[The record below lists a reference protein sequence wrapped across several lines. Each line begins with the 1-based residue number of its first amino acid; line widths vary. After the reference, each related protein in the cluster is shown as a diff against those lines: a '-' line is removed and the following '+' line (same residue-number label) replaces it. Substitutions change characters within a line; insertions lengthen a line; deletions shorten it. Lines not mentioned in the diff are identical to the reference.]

1 MRRERLV
8 SFVES
13 MRKLVARSRRLRTD
27 SPPLSRGELEGGC
40 SPSLPEMNQPPPS
53 LPLNKGEEPHSA
65 IMCSRKLVVALILVL
80 VPFLPAYALDPSK
93 RVTQYVND
101 LWPKLPPLAGWV
113 NTIHQ
118 TRDGYLWIGT
128 EEGLARFDGVRFT
141 FFNRKNTKEFEGRRN
156 AVLTLLEDSGGTLW
170 IGTHGGMNTI
180 RNNEVR
186 QIPIEGVSRI
196 LSQAMDD
203 QGNHWIGTDRGLM
216 KRDRNHSFE
225 PVKGLDS
232 TSVFSLKAHK
242 GILWAGT
249 LTGIYEIRGTSI
261 ELLTSQNEMRIRPAW
276 GLAAGKDGTL
286 WIGTQDGLVSWKN
299 GILTPY
305 PDSRL
310 GKWMITSLHED
321 KHQNIWVGTYGG
333 GLFRINE
340 NGAENFT
347 TADGLIQDFVI
358 SISEDREGSLWIGT
372 GGLNRLKDGPFITF
386 STLEGLSGKLV
397 TPVLQQPDGTIWI
410 GTDKGV
416 NRLKDGTIKTF
427 TVSDGLPGNIVN
439 SLWYDSKNRL
449 WIGTLHGLAI
459 LENNQFRTLT
469 MKDGLVSNH
478 VKALYEDTEGRI
490 WIGTVSGINWYDQD
504 TIHTYADDRNPWRG
518 SVSCFLQDKKGR
530 FWVGSNRG
538 LTLLQENGTKTY
550 TSREGLVDNMVLT
563 ILEDETGA
571 LWIGTDQGLNRFRNG
586 IFSSFTSKDG
596 LFQDRIYQILQDR
609 NHTLW
614 MSSNYGIFSIQ
625 KDQFDKYEKKTISS
639 LQCTVYGPED
649 GMRNSEATGGFQP
662 AGWHASDG
670 SLWFPTIDGA
680 VCVHPD
686 YIPKNSVSPRTRI
699 EEVWIDQQRVLM
711 DSSTIRVQPGKTNY
725 EFRYTGLSLLI
736 PQRVHFKYKL
746 EGVDKN
752 WMNAGNRR
760 SAFYTNIPP
769 GNYVFHVLA
778 ANNDGMWSES
788 AASLNLSVLPY
799 FYQRKSFKALF
810 LGMMV
815 AMAFLLVRVRLHSL
829 MNQKKALEMRVQERV
844 AAIRQKAE
852 ETAVLEERYRI
863 AQELH
868 DNVAQSIAA
877 MIVHLEHAIKLMER
891 SPHHAVNQIR
901 TACELGRSSLEET
914 RRSVFALHPLLLE
927 RGDLFE
933 ALQKIVQ
940 QMSTDT
946 SIQVRWELNGRR
958 RVLSKEI
965 ELTVLRVAQ
974 EAFANALKH
983 SDAKEICVLLTY
995 EDHSVELKV
1004 TDDGKGFD
1012 STDLQSYSRFGFG
1025 LSGMQ
1030 QRAQKI
1036 GANLVIESQDKRGT
1050 TIVLSVQ
1057 LEPIYKDTVP
1067 VGSNL

>member
-1 MRRERLV
+1 MQKLV
-8 SFVES
+8 SG
-13 MRKLVARSRRLRTD
+13 LIL
-27 SPPLSRGELEGGC
+27 LL
-40 SPSLPEMNQPPPS
+40 
-53 LPLNKGEEPHSA
+53 LPL
-65 IMCSRKLVVALILVL
+65 
-80 VPFLPAYALDPSK
+80 LPVYALDPSK
-93 RVTQYVND
+93 HITQYVND
-101 LWPKLPPLAGWV
+101 PWPRLPPLAGWV

-128 EEGLARFDGVRFT
+128 DEGLARFDGVRFT

-156 AVLTLLEDSGGTLW
+156 AILTLLEDSEGTLW
-170 IGTHGGMNTI
+170 IGTHGGMNAFH
-180 RNNEVR
+180 NNEVK
-186 QIPIEGVSRI
+186 QIPVEGVSRV
-196 LSQAMDD
+196 LSQTIDD
-203 QGNHWIGTDRGLM
+203 RGNHWIGTDRGLM
-216 KRDRNHSFE
+216 KRNRNNSFE
-225 PVKGLDS
+225 FVKGLDN
-232 TSVFSLKAHK
+232 TSVFSLKSQN

-249 LTGIYEIRGTSI
+249 LTGIYEIRGASL
-261 ELLTSQNEMRIRPAW
+261 ELLTSQNGMKIRPAW
-276 GLAAGKDGTL
+276 GLAPGKDGTL

-299 GILTPY
+299 GVLTPY
-305 PDSRL
+305 PDPQL

-340 NGAENFT
+340 QGAENFT
-347 TADGLIQDFVI
+347 TSDGLLQDFVI

-372 GGLNRLKDGPFITF
+372 GGLNRLKDGPFVTF

-410 GTDKGV
+410 GTDKGL
-416 NRLKDGTIKTF
+416 NRLKNGTIQTF

-439 SLWYDSKNRL
+439 SLWHDTKNRL
-449 WIGTLHGLAI
+449 WIGTLHGLAV
-459 LENNQFRTLT
+459 LENNQFRSLT
-469 MKDGLVSNH
+469 MKNGLVSNH
-478 VKALYEDTEGRI
+478 VKALYEDTRGRI

-504 TIHTYADDRNPWRG
+504 TIHTFTDDRHPWRA
-518 SVSCFLQDKKGR
+518 SVSCFLEDSKGQ

-538 LTLLQENGTKTY
+538 LTLLQENRTKTY

-563 ILEDETGA
+563 ILEDEKGA
-571 LWIGTDQGLNRFRNG
+571 LWIGTDQGLNRLRNG
-586 IFSSFTSKDG
+586 NFSSFTSKDG
-596 LFQDRIYQILQDR
+596 LFQDRIYQILRDR
-609 NHTLW
+609 HNTLW

-625 KDQFDKYEKKTISS
+625 KDQFDKYEKKLIPL

-649 GMRNSEATGGFQP
+649 GMRSSEATGAFQP
-662 AGWHASDG
+662 AGWQAADG

-680 VCVHPD
+680 VRVHPD
-686 YIPKNSVSPRTRI
+686 HIAKNSVSPPTRI
-699 EEVWIDQQRVLM
+699 EEVLIDQQRVSM
-711 DSSTIRVQPGKTNY
+711 DSSTIRVEPGKTNY

-736 PQRVHFKYKL
+736 PQRVRFKYKL
-746 EGVDKN
+746 EGVDKD

-778 ANNDGMWSES
+778 ANNDGVWSES
-788 AASLNLSVLPY
+788 AASLKLSVLPY
-799 FYQRKSFKALF
+799 FYQRTSFKAVF
-810 LGMMV
+810 LGMLV
-815 AMAFLLVRVRLHSL
+815 AVTFLLVRVRLRSL
-829 MNQKKALEMRVQERV
+829 VNQKKVLEMRVQERV
-844 AAIRQKAE
+844 SSIRQKAE

-891 SPHHAVNQIR
+891 STLQAVNQIR
-901 TACELGRSSLEET
+901 TACELGRNSLEET

-933 ALQKIVQ
+933 ALQRIVQ

-946 SIQVRWELNGRR
+946 SIQVRCQLMGRR

-983 SDAKEICVLLTY
+983 SDAKEIYVSLTY
-995 EDHSVELKV
+995 EDQLVELKV
-1004 TDDGKGFD
+1004 KDDGKGFD

-1036 GANLVIESQDKRGT
+1036 GANLTIHSEDKHGT

-1057 LEPIYKDTVP
+1057 LEPMFKDTVP